1 MLQKFSMTE
10 VSALCSELRAGALD
24 ALQAAEVLQMFV
36 TRHGYGVSP
45 ESARAAIDRIIA
57 GASEDAVRSELDNL
71 ALVM

>member
-1 MLQKFSMTE
+1 MLNKFSITE

-45 ESARAAIDRIIA
+45 ESARAAIDCIIA
-57 GASEDAVRSELDNL
+57 GASEDAVRTELDNL